1 MRCRYGTGPAA
12 TWLTGLPWQ
21 EDVGEIQWQGQ
32 QATSATPIIGSAT
45 PSIRSF
51 GNATD
56 TLPVQIV
63 LGFDS
68 EIEALRYCADI
79 LWSLPGSGQ
88 LVFIDQTGTQ
98 QLTITYPK
106 AVFQSVIRKREGRT
120 VHITYNFLVTGPPSN
135 SVVSN
140 APLRIY
146 SESGQ
151 PITTET

>member
-1 MRCRYGTGPAA
+1 MRCRYGTGDEA

-45 PSIRSF
+45 PSIRSL
-51 GNATD
+51 GNAAD

-68 EIEALRYCADI
+68 ELEALRYCAEI
-79 LWSLPGSGQ
+79 LWDLPGAGQ
-88 LVFIDQTGTQ
+88 LVFIDQAGTE

-106 AVFQSVIRKREGRT
+106 AVFANVTRNRKGRSV
-120 VHITYNFLVTGPPSN
+120 HLAYNFIVTGPPSI
-135 SVVSN
+135 SVVSD

-151 PITTET
+151 PITTES